1 MFTSIYMFYQADEDR
16 KNQTRMQELVE
27 KLQMKLKQYKKMA
40 EDAVS
45 SLLSFSNKKK
55 ISKTVRVIILRI
67 RVVIKINLI
76 NIKGR
81 TS

>member
-1 MFTSIYMFYQADEDR
+1 
-16 KNQTRMQELVE
+16 MQELVE

>member
-1 MFTSIYMFYQADEDR
+1 MFSQADEDR

-45 SLLSFSNKKK
+45 YFINYRKLNKKYK
-55 ISKTVRVIILRI
+55 L
-67 RVVIKINLI
+67 N
-76 NIKGR
+76 KGR